1 MINFYQIMKLEY
13 QADEVEMCSAIDF
26 KLLCREH
33 QQGSSIKRGAI
44 GETGRLNVGLISRQ
58 KYLLILLK
66 LSVRSCQLLSIHQ
79 AVDGYLKRSTTI
91 FPPHQLAMLGDSC
104 NIHGLDDN

>member
-1 MINFYQIMKLEY
+1 MKLEY

-33 QQGSSIKRGAI
+33 QQGSIKRGAG

-58 KYLLILLK
+58 KYLLIPLQ